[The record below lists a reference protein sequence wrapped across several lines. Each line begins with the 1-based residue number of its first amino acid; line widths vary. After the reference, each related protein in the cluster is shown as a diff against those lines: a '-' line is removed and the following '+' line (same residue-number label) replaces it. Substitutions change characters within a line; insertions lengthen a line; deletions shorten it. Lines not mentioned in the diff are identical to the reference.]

1 MNNRLSHGCPTFP
14 PLSHTVPA
22 RRIGLSAH
30 CFFASWRLALAASTA
45 LWFATTTALAQ
56 RPPAPKLLPDRTI
69 AYVRIHDT
77 REFLAKHERTQIG
90 RLLKDE
96 KVRPFL
102 EDLFASAKAIFEERE
117 LQEKVGASL
126 EQLLA
131 LPQGEL
137 CVALVDPAVY
147 GEGEQPVWIGVMEVG
162 KNTTVAESILA
173 KVVEQ
178 IESEDASKS
187 EEAFGETM
195 LTVLKRGDKTVLV
208 SFLRDGTLVMA
219 SDLEAAKDIV
229 LTWDGVSES
238 RKLADNRKFV
248 NIMRRSRGTKD
259 ERPQVAWYA
268 DPILFLRVAAKTNGQ
283 IRAALA
289 FLPML
294 GLDGIKAVGGSMIL
308 DTEEFESL
316 QHIHLML
323 DSPRRGVLKLL
334 EFETGSGDPEPWV
347 PADTSTYMSAYFDLP
362 AAFAE
367 IDRVLSRV
375 RGEGALLRMAQQ
387 RVQGLGLD
395 FEKDVLDQWG
405 GRVTFLNWV
414 ESPDKVNH
422 QASLLGIA
430 LRDPKQFRQTLQKV
444 MENLGEGVKPARFRN
459 VGYYRIETRQA
470 RIMRENNLRG
480 PSYFRVP
487 TPCVGI
493 VGDSLV
499 MTDSEPCLKA
509 AITAMATG
517 ESLGKELDFK
527 LIQSRIR
534 THLGTE
540 QPSLIAFTRPEE
552 TLRGIYELLTSQE
565 FRGRIEGRE
574 HPVARALARAMKDH
588 PLPPY
593 ADIAKYFAPGG
604 GVLVQDSAGLHYM
617 AFGLKRQEP

>member
-1 MNNRLSHGCPTFP
+1 MP
-14 PLSHTVPA
+14 
-22 RRIGLSAH
+22 SAVSRH
-30 CFFASWRLALAASTA
+30 VGFSIVRLAWNRYLALIVCTA
-45 LWFATTTALAQ
+45 LWFATTTTLAQ
-56 RPPAPKLLPDRTI
+56 RPPAPKFLPDRTI
-69 AYVRIHDT
+69 AYIRVHDT

-102 EDLFASAKAIFEERE
+102 EDLFASAKTLFEERE

-147 GEGEQPVWIGVMEVG
+147 GEGEQPVWIGLMEVG
-162 KNTTVAESILA
+162 KNTAVVESILA
-173 KVVEQ
+173 KVIGQ
-178 IESEDASKS
+178 IESEGSSKT

-208 SFLRDGTLVMA
+208 AFLREGTLVMT

-268 DPILFLRVAAKTNGQ
+268 DPLLFLRVAAKTNGSL
-283 IRAALA
+283 RAAIA
-289 FLPML
+289 FAPML

-316 QHIHLML
+316 QHIHVML

-347 PADTSTYMSAYFDLP
+347 PADTSNYMSAYFDLP

-367 IDRVLSRV
+367 IDRVLSRI

-387 RVQGLGLD
+387 RVDGLGLD
-395 FEKDVLDQWG
+395 FEKDVLNQWG

-414 ESPDKVNH
+414 ESPNKVNH
-422 QASLLGIA
+422 QASLIGIA
-430 LRDPKQFRQTLQKV
+430 LRDPKQFREALQKV
-444 MENLGEGVKPARFRN
+444 METAGEAAKPARFRN

-470 RIMRENNLRG
+470 RVMRENNLRG
-480 PSYFRVP
+480 PSYFRLP

-499 MTDSEPCLKA
+499 ITDSEPCFKA

-534 THLGTE
+534 THLGTD

-574 HPVARALARAMKDH
+574 HPVAQALARAMKEH